1 MKAGLIGFP
10 VKHSLSPLIH
20 QVFMDHFNIR
30 GEYLLLRVSSEN
42 FMERAASL
50 GSEGYTGVNV
60 TVPHKKAAAEFCDVL
75 SDEASSAGA
84 VNTIHFSSHGAL
96 GYNTDVQ
103 GFMVLA
109 GSFPRPLV
117 VVGNGGAAAAIRV
130 AEKGNVISVNSRRGF
145 LPEDLPS
152 ICTVVNATP
161 LGWRDD
167 DSFPLQLPPEWAFID
182 LNYNSRWRWRNSLK
196 NVKVATGE
204 EMLVEQAACSFRIWT
219 GHKPGAR
226 VKAEA
231 LKRIRSGFNE

>member
-1 MKAGLIGFP
+1 MKAGLIGYP

-20 QVFMDHFNIR
+20 QVFMSHFNIK
-30 GEYLLLRVSSEN
+30 GEYLLFSVAPEN
-42 FMERAASL
+42 FMERAAFL
-50 GSEGYTGVNV
+50 GSDGYSGVNV

-75 SDEASSAGA
+75 SDEASSACA
-84 VNTIHFSSHGAL
+84 VNTILFSSRGAV

-103 GFMVLA
+103 GFRAIA
-109 GSFPRPLV
+109 GSFPRPLA

-130 AEKGNVISVNSRRGF
+130 AEKGNVISVNSRSGS
-145 LPEDLPS
+145 LPENLPS
-152 ICTVVNATP
+152 TGTVVNATP

-167 DSFPLQLPPEWAFID
+167 DSFPIQVPPEWAFID

-219 GHKPGAR
+219 GHKPGIR